1 MQPLLETVR
10 MASVHIS
17 VNKFPPCRRLPDCR
31 EQKVGVHPW
40 CTIQPTSMVHH
51 TTNIHGAPHNH
62 HPWCTT
68 QQHIRHHTT
77 HSHYTMMDNML
88 HTSTLYCTTCHTTPL
103 ALDTLPPV
111 HTYIDGAHIKTTQPH
126 FYRATYNLAMIVHRR
141 LPQVT
146 TKPRSPLH

>member
-17 VNKFPPCRRLPDCR
+17 VNKFPPCRRLPDCW

-40 CTIQPTSMVHH
+40 CTIQP
-51 TTNIHGAPHNH
+51 
-62 HPWCTT
+62 
-68 QQHIRHHTT
+68 HIRHHTT
-77 HSHYTMMDNML
+77 HSHYTMIDNML
-88 HTSTLYCTTCHTTPL
+88 HTSTLYCTPCHTTPPL
-103 ALDTLPPV
+103 ALDTVPPV
-111 HTYIDGAHIKTTQPH
+111 HTYIDGAHIKTTQPN

>member
-10 MASVHIS
+10 MVGWPHFTSPLINFPRAAASLTVG
-17 VNKFPPCRRLPDCR
+17 NKKL
-31 EQKVGVHPW
+31 E
-40 CTIQPTSMVHH
+40 S
-51 TTNIHGAPHNH
+51 IHGAPHNH

-68 QQHIRHHTT
+68 QPRVRHHTT
-77 HSHYTMMDNML
+77 HSHYTMIDNML
-88 HTSTLYCTTCHTTPL
+88 HTSTLYCTPCHTTPL

-111 HTYIDGAHIKTTQPH
+111 HTYIDGAHIKTTQPN